1 MHPRGFADF
10 LDRASTELLRME
22 EQNRLPDGIRVHPD
36 MYEMLAAARR
46 RELEDG
52 FPLIVLGMP
61 VQADAA
67 LGAEEYRVTA

>member
-1 MHPRGFADF
+1 
-10 LDRASTELLRME
+10 ME

-67 LGAEEYRVTA
+67 LGAEEYKVTA